1 MLRQALYDYAE
12 VRHQFFNF
20 LADQALSEEFN
31 RLTNQLVAL
40 AKGQHNPGTPE
51 SATGGQKGG
60 GKSVLGTRVHCVA
73 PRTVVQ
79 GNRTSLVSSEIMRC
93 SFITCDRRLTQDGRY
108 RFSGALTRASNIV
121 KRY

>member
-1 MLRQALYDYAE
+1 MLRQALYDYAV

-60 GKSVLGTRVHCVA
+60 GKAYSEPECTASLPA
-73 PRTVVQ
+73 PSCR
-79 GNRTSLVSSEIMRC
+79 EIAHL
-93 SFITCDRRLTQDGRY
+93 SFP
-108 RFSGALTRASNIV
+108 A
-121 KRY
+121 K